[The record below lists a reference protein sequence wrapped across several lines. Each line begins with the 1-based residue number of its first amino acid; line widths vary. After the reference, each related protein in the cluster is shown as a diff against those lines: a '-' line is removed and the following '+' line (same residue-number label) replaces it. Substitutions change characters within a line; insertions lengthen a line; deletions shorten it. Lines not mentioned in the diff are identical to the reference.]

1 MQIYFLLWNALK
13 RRSDGIYNLHI
24 QHLGEND
31 KISRVVA
38 SSLVV
43 HSRERGSSSDNV
55 VCFVMLNQGGRR
67 YSKIWEEKE
76 RGSRYM
82 GQHRNIIHMM
92 MGGGGGGGGGGG
104 VVCPLSSA
112 GHRSHCMDT
121 VQSPMGW
128 PDGRR
133 SVGFKDW
140 LTLSSP
146 LSLHCVLTT
155 C

>member
-55 VCFVMLNQGGRR
+55 VCFVMLNL
-67 YSKIWEEKE
+67 
-76 RGSRYM
+76 
-82 GQHRNIIHMM
+82 
-92 MGGGGGGGGGGG
+92 GGGDIPKYGKRKREAPDTWANIAILYIWWW
-104 VVCPLSSA
+104 VVVVVVVVVSCAHCPVLVTGPIVWTRSSLPWVDLLAA
-112 GHRSHCMDT
+112 GPWDLNT
-121 VQSPMGW
+121 DW
-128 PDGRR
+128 P
-133 SVGFKDW
+133 
-140 LTLSSP
+140 
-146 LSLHCVLTT
+146 SLHCVLTT